1 MFHSITAGE
10 LHADTL
16 TYLKYVLKHGDTIN
30 ITSEFGNAVLISE
43 ADYLSLRNF
52 MLTEIAND
60 LIEKNKEALQALAN
74 YDGNEPSGIGDLTD
88 DELTRAFQLAVE
100 QENETKR
107 QKGLPI
113 ARYDAE
119 SNRAYLEYPDMR
131 REYSK

>member
-10 LHADTL
+10 LQADPL
-16 TYLKYVLKHGDTIN
+16 KYLKYAIVNGDNIR

-43 ADYLSLRNF
+43 ADYLSLRNVK
-52 MLTEIAND
+52 LTEIAND

-100 QENETKR
+100 QENEKKR
-107 QKGLPI
+107 QKGVPI

-119 SNRAYLEYPDMR
+119 SNHAYLEYPDGR
-131 REYSK
+131 REYGK